1 MRLEERFLHGADEI
15 RRLAMQTLFERL
27 DSLCEG
33 AIAVDQQARVVWMN
47 EKYAKKLGLE
57 SVDAALGRE
66 VEEVIPNS
74 LMRQV
79 VQTGEPILLDIMEFG
94 EEQFVVTRMPLN
106 DDHGRVIGA
115 IGFVLYDRLQYLKP
129 LVTKFAHMQ
138 SELTSAQRRIAEGR
152 RARYTF
158 ASLVGA
164 SPACVELKRQARR
177 AAQLD
182 ATVLLVGETGTGK
195 ELLAHAI
202 HAASPRADKPF
213 IAVNVAAVPETLMEA
228 EFFGAAP
235 GAYTG
240 ADRKGR
246 EGKFKLA
253 DGGTL
258 FLDEVADMPM
268 AVQAKLLRALQEQEI
283 EALGSN
289 KVFKVDVRVI
299 TASSVEL
306 QELVRQGRFRSDL
319 YYRLNVLSIKLPPL
333 RERLQDLE
341 ALCELILAQIAERTG
356 VPQRE
361 VSPEALVALGGCAW
375 PGNIR
380 ELRNV
385 LERAV
390 MMSDARRLEPRDFAS
405 VLPAVSE
412 QPQAATRSLAQAV
425 AATERAVIAAALE
438 AAHGNKSLAAQ
449 TLGVSR
455 ATLYEKMAQFGLAP
469 REHRVSG

>member
-1 MRLEERFLHGADEI
+1 
-15 RRLAMQTLFERL
+15 
-27 DSLCEG
+27 
-33 AIAVDQQARVVWMN
+33 
-47 EKYAKKLGLE
+47 
-57 SVDAALGRE
+57 
-66 VEEVIPNS
+66 
-74 LMRQV
+74 
-79 VQTGEPILLDIMEFG
+79 
-94 EEQFVVTRMPLN
+94 MPLN
-106 DDHGRVIGA
+106 DECGRVTGA
-115 IGFVLYDRLQYLKP
+115 IGYVLYDRLQYLKP

-138 SELTSAQRRIAEGR
+138 SELSSAQRRIAEGR

-182 ATVLLVGETGTGK
+182 ATVLLIGETGTGK

-240 ADRKGR
+240 AERKGR

-289 KVFKVDVRVI
+289 KVLKVDVRVI

-319 YYRLNVLSIKLPPL
+319 FYRLNVLSIKLPPL

-341 ALCELILAQIAERTG
+341 ALCELILAQIAERSG

-361 VSPEALVALGGCAW
+361 ISAEALAALGGYAW

-390 MMSDARRLEPRDFAS
+390 MMSDARRLEPADFAS
-405 VLPAVSE
+405 VLPAVGE
-412 QPQAATRSLAQAV
+412 QTQAPTRSLAQAV
-425 AATERAVIAAALE
+425 AATERAAIAAALE

-449 TLGVSR
+449 ALGVSR
-455 ATLYEKMAQFGLAP
+455 ATLYEKIAQLGLQA
-469 REHRVSG
+469 REQRVSG